1 MTTVSRMARRVAVV
15 AFLAIS
21 SLWSVPTSDPAPSFA
36 RERVAERQ
44 TSATDESVDLAVA
57 APSQRPLRKVLLPQA
72 RVTPAISR
80 AARDLLD
87 RPMGSETVRD
97 IDGHAYAFAVEPH
110 YHSPESGLRP
120 TGWHKGVTVY
130 AME

>member
-1 MTTVSRMARRVAVV
+1 MTTVSRVARRFAVV
-15 AFLAIS
+15 PFTAIA
-21 SLWSVPTSDPAPSFA
+21 SLWSMSTADPGPTHAL
-36 RERVAERQ
+36 ERVAERP
-44 TSATDESVDLAVA
+44 TSATNESVDAAVA

-80 AARDLLD
+80 AARDFLD
-87 RPMGSETVRD
+87 RPIVSEAVRD
-97 IDGHAYAFAVEPH
+97 IDGRAYAFAVEPH

-120 TGWHKGVTVY
+120 IGWHKGVTVY